1 MVFIR
6 VLSVTLQ
13 RKEVNQ
19 LLKALR
25 CRSFRITDKSRENSN
40 IKAEGSKRRRIYYNQ
55 LIITRK
61 FKLERI

>member
-13 RKEVNQ
+13 QKEVNQ
-19 LLKALR
+19 LLNALR

-40 IKAEGSKRRRIYYNQ
+40 IIEVESDVKIYYNQ

>member
-13 RKEVNQ
+13 QKEVNQ
-19 LLKALR
+19 LLNALR

-40 IKAEGSKRRRIYYNQ
+40 IKKVESDVKIYYNQ
-55 LIITRK
+55 LIITR
-61 FKLERI
+61 

>member
-13 RKEVNQ
+13 QKEVN
-19 LLKALR
+19 LLLNALKG
-25 CRSFRITDKSRENSN
+25 RSFRITDKSRENSN
-40 IKAEGSKRRRIYYNQ
+40 KGSKRRRIYYNQ
-55 LIITRK
+55 LTITRK

>member
-13 RKEVNQ
+13 QKEVNQ
-19 LLKALR
+19 LLNALR

-40 IKAEGSKRRRIYYNQ
+40 VVNDAEYT
-55 LIITRK
+55 IIN
-61 FKLERI
+61 

>member
-13 RKEVNQ
+13 QKEVNQ
-19 LLKALR
+19 LLNALR

-40 IKAEGSKRRRIYYNQ
+40 IKGSKRRRIYYNQ

>member
-13 RKEVNQ
+13 QKEVNQ
-19 LLKALR
+19 LLNALR

-40 IKAEGSKRRRIYYNQ
+40 VKKVVNDAEYT
-55 LIITRK
+55 IIN
-61 FKLERI
+61 

>member
-13 RKEVNQ
+13 QKEVN
-19 LLKALR
+19 LLLNALKG
-25 CRSFRITDKSRENSN
+25 RSFRITDKSRENSN
-40 IKAEGSKRRRIYYNQ
+40 IIEGRKRRKIYYNQ

>member
-1 MVFIR
+1 MLFIQ

-13 RKEVNQ
+13 VKEVNQ
-19 LLKALR
+19 LLDALK
-25 CRSFRITDKSRENSN
+25 CRYFRITDESRENSN
-40 IKAEGSKRRRIYYNQ
+40 IIEGRKRRKIYYNQ

>member
-13 RKEVNQ
+13 QKEVNQ
-19 LLKALR
+19 LLNALR

-40 IKAEGSKRRRIYYNQ
+40 IIGGSKRRRIYYNQ